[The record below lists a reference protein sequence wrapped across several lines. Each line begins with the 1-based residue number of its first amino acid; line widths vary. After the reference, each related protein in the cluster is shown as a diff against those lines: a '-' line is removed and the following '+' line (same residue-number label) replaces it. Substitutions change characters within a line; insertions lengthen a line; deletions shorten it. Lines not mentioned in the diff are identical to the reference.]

1 MSEKSKRNSLEHTL
15 GQVRAEYEDD
25 DELLRSYTR
34 PKYFDQLMT
43 IAPTFLVGG
52 RGTGKTT
59 TLRLMA
65 HSAQAKIA
73 GSARSEDWDVVAAY
87 WKIEPSVASA
97 FGGKGIDQSVWERI
111 FSHYL
116 NLRLAALFVEY
127 LEDQPEEV
135 QHLEGRPLSLFLRSI
150 NLPEVA
156 TTSELLDVLDFA
168 IADVEG
174 SINGRISALKDTRTS
189 IVGRP
194 LLYLFQAAS
203 QAGVSRRSPFM
214 FCLDEYENLDSYQ
227 QRLVNTLIKEAGGS
241 PYTFK
246 VGVRNA
252 IAIER
257 GTTLEKQPLQSPAD
271 FQTVNII
278 EHLKGESFETF
289 AETVLRKRFSIHDNT
304 LTMTRLLPG
313 PTLDEEAQILGA
325 GTFSE
330 QITTELTASGSDE
343 TLLAFAKQLSVADS
357 ALIVQ
362 WARSHGESL
371 QDTISEAAASPSA
384 WKDRVNNYEY
394 AALFAIRANKA
405 GIRKYYAGWRTYCQL
420 ADGNIRYLIRLVH
433 EAFRL
438 QSRGVEFQPLPVSY
452 RNQTLAASS
461 VGETTI
467 KDLRGWS
474 RQGASLTRLVMNL
487 GGIFGSLARDKPL
500 ITAEVNQF
508 SVSYKSSRSLAV
520 RVENL
525 LDEAVG
531 QGLMLAIDGDK
542 NPAATSGSK
551 EQYFQLH
558 PVFAPYFVYSPRRKR
573 RLVLEADDLLSLT
586 SREAGPSA
594 VLRILSDRGASS
606 TFGVEQITL
615 FDELT

>member
-1 MSEKSKRNSLEHTL
+1 MMNESARKSLEDIL

-34 PKYFDQLMT
+34 PEYFDRLMT
-43 IAPTFLVGG
+43 ITPTFLVGG

-73 GSARSEDWDVVAAY
+73 GSAHSEDWDVVAAY

-97 FGGKGIDQSVWERI
+97 FGGKGVRQEIWQRV

-116 NLRLAALFVEY
+116 NLRLAALFVEF
-127 LEDQPEEV
+127 LESQPI
-135 QHLEGRPLSLFLRSI
+135 QAQQLESRPLRLFLRST
-150 NLPEVA
+150 NLPEVE
-156 TTSELLDVLDFA
+156 SVSDLLDALDIA
-168 IADVEG
+168 IADIEG
-174 SINGRISALKDTRTS
+174 SLNGRPSALEDTPTS

-194 LLYLFQAAS
+194 LLHLFDAAS
-203 QAGVSRRSPFM
+203 RAGVSRGSPFM

-246 VGVRNA
+246 VGVRNP

-278 EHLKGESFETF
+278 EHLKGKSFEAF
-289 AETVLRKRFSIHDNT
+289 AEDVLRKRFSIREGVMRMAD
-304 LTMTRLLPG
+304 LLPG
-313 PTLDEEAQILGA
+313 PTPDEEAQILGA
-325 GTFSE
+325 APYRE
-330 QITTELTASGSDE
+330 QIIAELKAANADE
-343 TLLAFAKQLSVADS
+343 ALVRFAKELSVSDS
-357 ALIVQ
+357 ALVVQ
-362 WARSHGESL
+362 WSKSHDETII
-371 QDTISEAAASPSA
+371 DTVSEAVASPSA
-384 WKDRVNNYEY
+384 WNDRVNNYRY
-394 AALFAIRANKA
+394 AALFAIKANKA
-405 GIRKYYAGWRTYCQL
+405 GLRKYYAGWRTYCQL
-420 ADGNIRYLIRLVH
+420 ADGNIRYLIRLVY

-438 QSRGVEFQPLPVSY
+438 QSRGGVFQPIPVTF

-461 VGETTI
+461 VGEMTI

-474 RQGASLTRLVMNL
+474 RQGASLTRLVMGL

-500 ITAEVNQF
+500 VTAEVNQF
-508 SVSYKSSRSLAV
+508 SVSYNNSRSLAI

-531 QGLMLAIDGDK
+531 QGLMLAVDGDK
-542 NPAATSGSK
+542 NPSITSGSK

-558 PVFAPYFVYSPRRKR
+558 PVFAPYFVYSHRRKR

-586 SREAGPSA
+586 SREASPSA
-594 VLRILSDRGASS
+594 VLRILSDKGASS
-606 TFGVEQITL
+606 AIGGGQIAL
-615 FDELT
+615 FDELS